1 MISTSVV
8 LVILLQAVGAEPAV
22 AAKPIVLKAARLF
35 DGKSD
40 AVTSGATVIVEG
52 KTIKAV
58 GTGLTASRR
67 CDGDRPGRCHPL
79 PRLHRRAHPPDS

>member
-8 LVILLQAVGAEPAV
+8 LLVLLQAVGAEPAV

-40 AVTSGATVIVEG
+40 ALISDGMVIVEG

-58 GTGLTASRR
+58 GQWV
-67 CDGDRPGRCHPL
+67 
-79 PRLHRRAHPPDS
+79 